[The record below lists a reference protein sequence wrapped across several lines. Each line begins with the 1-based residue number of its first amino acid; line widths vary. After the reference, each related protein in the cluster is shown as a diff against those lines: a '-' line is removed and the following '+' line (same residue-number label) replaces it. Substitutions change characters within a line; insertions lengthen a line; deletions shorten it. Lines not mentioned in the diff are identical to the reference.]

1 MYSRYLKLIKKF
13 YIVTKLDI
21 LTSYYFKHKNIAVI
35 INFKNQP
42 DSSII
47 RKIVKKNIYNKI
59 FVSNNTKLITNKKI
73 QGIYLSS
80 YNNKIFLS
88 NKNHVFN
95 YDVIGGA
102 HNLTDIRKKIQ
113 LGCRII
119 FLSPIF
125 KSTSSPEKKPIGLV
139 KYLLLSKLFNVE
151 IYPLGGVF
159 PKKIGWPTIVN
170 KFSGITYFKKKP
182 QQT

>member
-1 MYSRYLKLIKKF
+1 MYSRDLKLIKKF

-21 LTSYYFKHKNIAVI
+21 LTSNYFKHKNIAVI

>member
-1 MYSRYLKLIKKF
+1 
-13 YIVTKLDI
+13 
-21 LTSYYFKHKNIAVI
+21 
-35 INFKNQP
+35 
-42 DSSII
+42 
-47 RKIVKKNIYNKI
+47 
-59 FVSNNTKLITNKKI
+59 
-73 QGIYLSS
+73 
-80 YNNKIFLS
+80 
-88 NKNHVFN
+88 
-95 YDVIGGA
+95 
-102 HNLTDIRKKIQ
+102 
-113 LGCRII
+113 
-119 FLSPIF
+119 LSPIF

>member
-1 MYSRYLKLIKKF
+1 MYSRDLKLIKKF

-21 LTSYYFKHKNIAVI
+21 LTSNYFKHKNIAVI

-80 YNNKIFLS
+80 YNNKIFLA

-113 LGCRII
+113 LGCKII
-119 FLSPIF
+119 FLSLKRSCIESYFSIILQLSLLICKIMTLPILY
-125 KSTSSPEKKPIGLV
+125 SSKNPTFGLNFFGKPG
-139 KYLLLSKLFNVE
+139 
-151 IYPLGGVF
+151 
-159 PKKIGWPTIVN
+159 
-170 KFSGITYFKKKP
+170 
-182 QQT
+182 

>member
-1 MYSRYLKLIKKF
+1 MYSRDLKLIKKF

-21 LTSYYFKHKNIAVI
+21 LTSNYFKHKNIALI

-102 HNLTDIRKKIQ
+102 HNLTDIRKNIQ
-113 LGCRII
+113 LGCKII

>member
-1 MYSRYLKLIKKF
+1 MYSRDLKLIKKF

-21 LTSYYFKHKNIAVI
+21 LTSNYFKHKNIAVI

-59 FVSNNTKLITNKKI
+59 FISNNTKLITNKKI

-80 YNNKIFLS
+80 YNNKIFLA

-113 LGCRII
+113 LGCKII

-139 KYLLLSKLFNVE
+139 KYLLLSKLFKVE

-159 PKKIGWPTIVN
+159 PKKIGWPTNVN

>member
-1 MYSRYLKLIKKF
+1 MF
-13 YIVTKLDI
+13 EMDV
-21 LTSYYFKHKNIAVI
+21 KNIALI

-88 NKNHVFN
+88 NKNHVF
-95 YDVIGGA
+95 
-102 HNLTDIRKKIQ
+102 
-113 LGCRII
+113 
-119 FLSPIF
+119 
-125 KSTSSPEKKPIGLV
+125 
-139 KYLLLSKLFNVE
+139 KLFK
-151 IYPLGGVF
+151 LS
-159 PKKIGWPTIVN
+159 IGIFHILFIDFVGN
-170 KFSGITYFKKKP
+170 
-182 QQT
+182 QH

>member
-1 MYSRYLKLIKKF
+1 MYSRDLKLIKKF

-21 LTSYYFKHKNIAVI
+21 LTSNYFKHKNIAVI

-59 FVSNNTKLITNKKI
+59 FISNNTKLITNKKI

-80 YNNKIFLS
+80 YNNKIFLA

-113 LGCRII
+113 LGCKII

-139 KYLLLSKLFNVE
+139 KYLLLSKLFKVE

-159 PKKIGWPTIVN
+159 PKKIGWPNNVN
-170 KFSGITYFKKKP
+170 KFSGISYFKKNP
-182 QQT
+182 Q

>member
-1 MYSRYLKLIKKF
+1 MYSRDLKLIKKF

-21 LTSYYFKHKNIAVI
+21 LTSNYFKHKNIALI
-35 INFKNQP
+35 INLKNQL

-88 NKNHVFN
+88 NKNHIFN

-113 LGCRII
+113 LGCKII

-125 KSTSSPEKKPIGLV
+125 KSTSSPEKEPIGLV
-139 KYLLLSKLFNVE
+139 KYLLLSKLFKVE

-159 PKKIGWPTIVN
+159 PKKIGWPNNVN
-170 KFSGITYFKKKP
+170 KFSGISYFKKKP

>member
-1 MYSRYLKLIKKF
+1 M
-13 YIVTKLDI
+13 
-21 LTSYYFKHKNIAVI
+21 
-35 INFKNQP
+35 
-42 DSSII
+42 
-47 RKIVKKNIYNKI
+47 
-59 FVSNNTKLITNKKI
+59 
-73 QGIYLSS
+73 SS

-113 LGCRII
+113 LGCKII

-139 KYLLLSKLFNVE
+139 KYLLLSKLFKIE

-159 PKKIGWPTIVN
+159 PKKIGWPNNVN
-170 KFSGITYFKKKP
+170 KFSGITYFKKNPSKHKVYWGF
-182 QQT
+182 

>member
-1 MYSRYLKLIKKF
+1 MYSRDLKLIKKF

-21 LTSYYFKHKNIAVI
+21 LTGDYFKHKNIAVI
-35 INFKNQP
+35 INLKNQP

-113 LGCRII
+113 LGCKII